1 MTPRGIRAGI
11 EPWVRRGIDLLYP
24 RNCQLCTVPQ
34 AETDPGVLCGG
45 CRDSVAWIAAPFCQ
59 RCALPFD
66 GAVDGAFECG
76 YCHDLSF
83 HFARAVAGCRAK
95 GVVRDC
101 IHRFKYDRAMY
112 FGPHLVEW
120 IVAAGQ
126 QEIDWSTVDVIVP
139 VPLHPRKKRHRQF
152 NQAEYLAAAV
162 GQAFAKPVHA
172 GAVRRVRDTLTQT
185 RLDAAARREN
195 LRRAFAVRRE
205 ALVAGQRVVLV
216 DDVFT
221 TGATLDA
228 CARVVRQ
235 AGAKN
240 VIVLT
245 VARGV

>member
-1 MTPRGIRAGI
+1 
-11 EPWVRRGIDLLYP
+11 VQRGIDLLYP
-24 RNCQLCTVPQ
+24 RNCQLCGTPQ
-34 AETDPGVLCGG
+34 AEADAGVLCGG
-45 CRDSVAWIAAPFCQ
+45 CRERVAYLAPPFCQ

-66 GAVDGAFECG
+66 GAVDGMFDCG
-76 YCHDLSF
+76 YCHNLPF
-83 HFARAVAGCRAK
+83 HFERAVAGCRAK

-112 FGPHLVEW
+112 FGSHLAEW
-120 IVAAGQ
+120 IVMAGRQ
-126 QEIDWSTVDVIVP
+126 WIDWSAVDAVVP

-152 NQAEYLAAAV
+152 NQAEFLADAV
-162 GQAFAKPVHA
+162 GKVFLKPVLTT
-172 GAVRRVRDTLTQT
+172 AVRRVRDTKTQT

-195 LRRAFAVRRE
+195 LRGAFAVRR
-205 ALVAGQRVVLV
+205 AAAVDGQRVVLV

-228 CARVVRQ
+228 CAKVLRQ
-235 AGAKN
+235 AGAAN